1 VKFITI
7 LLPTNRNIINDR
19 YMEREIEPAKES
31 DTGIIAIKAAMALA
45 TQHKELQP
53 IPEWRIQKVQ
63 RILCWWI

>member
-1 VKFITI
+1 
-7 LLPTNRNIINDR
+7 
-19 YMEREIEPAKES
+19 MEREIEPAKES